1 MRALPG
7 TPNNRF
13 SHPEPVIF
21 NRDLSVDTASPLT
34 SASRSGGVVRVLIKR
49 DTTSNTPNIKL
60 LSSRKGFRDRSRFP
74 TLPSALT
81 YTILVLRS
89 VKVGLLEYCCRV
101 VESST
106 TNGHVER
113 N

>member
-1 MRALPG
+1 M
-7 TPNNRF
+7 
-13 SHPEPVIF
+13 
-21 NRDLSVDTASPLT
+21 
-34 SASRSGGVVRVLIKR
+34 RVLIKR

-113 N
+113 NWTLPIEETRTRKPRASLAY